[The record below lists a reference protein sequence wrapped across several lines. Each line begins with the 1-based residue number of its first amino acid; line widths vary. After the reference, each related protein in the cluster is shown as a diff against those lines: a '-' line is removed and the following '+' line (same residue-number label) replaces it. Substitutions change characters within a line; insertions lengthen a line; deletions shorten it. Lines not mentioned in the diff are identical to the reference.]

1 MAKFCMLLILL
12 VAVCSTSASSKSAKS
27 EDGEG
32 LLSCLHASGLT
43 NVTTVS
49 SSASEFYSLLNFSAQ
64 NLRFTEPQTPRPYV
78 IIIPESQSQLEQSVV
93 CSIQRGWEV
102 RVRSGGHSYEGLS
115 YTSDVPFVLI
125 DLLKL
130 NKIKVDVKSKTAW
143 VQTGATLGEVYSAI
157 ANSSPNLAFPAGV
170 CHTVGSGGHIAG
182 GGLSFLSRKYGLA
195 ADNVLDALLIN
206 ASGKVM
212 DKNTMGKDVFWALR
226 GGGGG
231 SWGVVY
237 AWKLQLVSVPTI
249 LTAFTVLKTGADN
262 VTEAVHRWQYVGP
275 QMEED
280 IFMRVQFFGINVN
293 NSTTIRASFHGIYL
307 GRQTELVTKMG
318 KIFPEL
324 GMVAA
329 HCKEMKWIETI
340 GNFDSINVSQMTN
353 RYYTNKVFFKIKSD
367 FGKKP
372 LPKAALRGLWSI
384 MEEEVSAYA
393 IFSPLGGIMNMIP
406 STALP
411 FPQRKGTLFDV
422 QYKVTWTNKSEDDHY
437 IEWMRKLHKYMKPYV
452 SHSPRASYVNYLDLD
467 LGSAFNGSAS
477 VEKAR
482 AWGDK
487 YFHHNYNRLVRA
499 KTQVDP
505 MNYFRNSQS
514 IPPLAN

>member
-1 MAKFCMLLILL
+1 MYVFVFDIDYRTPKQCL
-12 VAVCSTSASSKSAKS
+12 CSASATATSPKNG
-27 EDGEG
+27 DREG
-32 LLSCLHASGLT
+32 LLSCFHASGLT
-43 NVTTVS
+43 NVTTIS

-78 IIIPESQSQLEQSVV
+78 IIIPQSQTQLEKSVV
-93 CSIQRGWEV
+93 CSIQHGWEI

-130 NKIKVDVKSKTAW
+130 NKITVDVKSKTAW
-143 VQTGATLGEVYSAI
+143 VQAGATLGEVYSAI

-170 CHTVGSGGHIAG
+170 CHTVGSGGHITG

-212 DKNTMGKDVFWALR
+212 GKNAMGKDVFWALR

-249 LTAFTVLKTGADN
+249 LTAFNVLRTGTDN

-280 IFMRVQFFGINVN
+280 IFMRVQFFGIKVN

-307 GRQTELVTKMG
+307 GRQPELLTKMG
-318 KIFPEL
+318 KVFPEL

-329 HCKEMKWIETI
+329 DCKEMKWVETI
-340 GNFDSINVSQMTN
+340 GNFDSTNVSQLTN
-353 RYYTNKVFFKIKSD
+353 R
-367 FGKKP
+367 
-372 LPKAALRGLWSI
+372 
-384 MEEEVSAYA
+384 
-393 IFSPLGGIMNMIP
+393 IP
-406 STALP
+406 PTALP
-411 FPQRKGTLFDV
+411 FPQRKGTLFDI
-422 QYKVTWTNKSEDDHY
+422 QYKVTWTNRSEDDHY
-437 IEWMRKLHKYMKPYV
+437 LEWMRKLYKYIEPYV
-452 SHSPRASYVNYLDLD
+452 SHSPRAAYVNYLDLD
-467 LGSAFNGSAS
+467 LGSAFNGSAT
-477 VEKAR
+477 VEEAR

-487 YFHHNYNRLVRA
+487 YFHHNYDRLVKA

-505 MNYFRNSQS
+505 QNFFRNSQS